1 MTVGRILCPI
11 DFSQISAHA
20 LDHAIVLAR
29 RAGAHLTVLHVFL
42 SVMPRTGV
50 EGLDAATAQV
60 IDPADLQD
68 LQDRAAALCRPAID
82 AGVKVDKVIVGGAP
96 VPTILAHAAASKAN
110 LIVMGTHGAGG
121 FQHLL
126 LGSVTEKVLRKA
138 PCPVLTVPPRA
149 QGTPAAS
156 FTRVLCAVDLASD
169 PGPTVAAAAAM
180 VEGATARLTLLH
192 VLEWPWHEPPVPP
205 MPGLPAEQA
214 RALLEYRRY
223 LESSASEKL
232 ERMASAIE
240 GCEVTTAI
248 RFGKAYGEILDT
260 TRELRAD
267 LVVLGVRGRSAV
279 DIGFFGST
287 ANHVVR
293 SATCPVLT
301 VRG

>member
-11 DFSQISAHA
+11 DFSQISGHA
-20 LDHAIVLAR
+20 LDLAIALAR
-29 RAGAHLTVLHVFL
+29 RAGAELTVLHVFL

-60 IDPADLQD
+60 IDPADLQA
-68 LQDRAAALCRPAID
+68 LRDRAATLCRPASD
-82 AGVKVDKVIVGGAP
+82 AGVKVDMIIVGGAT
-96 VPTILAHAAASKAN
+96 VPTILDQAAGSKAD
-110 LIVMGTHGAGG
+110 LIVIGTHGTGG

-149 QGTPAAS
+149 QGASAAS

-169 PGPTVAAAAAM
+169 SSPAVAAAAAM
-180 VEGATARLTLLH
+180 AEATARLTLLH
-192 VLEWPWHEPPVPP
+192 VLEWPWHEPPVPQ
-205 MPGLPAEQA
+205 MLGVPAEQA
-214 RALLEYRRY
+214 RALVDYRRY
-223 LESSASEKL
+223 LESSASERL
-232 ERMASAIE
+232 ERMAATIDA
-240 GCEVTTAI
+240 GQVTTAI
-248 RFGKAYGEILDT
+248 RFGKAYVEILDAA
-260 TRELRAD
+260 REGQSD
-267 LVVLGVRGRSAV
+267 LVVLGVRGRSVV